1 MSVTPIDRTDQRL
14 IQLVAELGD
23 PVVETQT
30 LAEEVNLGFQAA
42 RDRLDTLEEQGWVAS
57 QSGDGQRIWQVS
69 SKASLLVRTDIEPP
83 DDSADDDIID
93 AEDAEDGDEAEE
105 VTGGE
110 TTEEAEDDSEA
121 DRDDEKSEE

>member
-30 LAEEVNLGFQAA
+30 LAEEADLGFQAA

-57 QSGDGQRIWQVS
+57 QAGDGQRIWQVS

-83 DDSADDDIID
+83 DDTDDEDIID
-93 AEDAEDGDEAEE
+93 ADEAS
-105 VTGGE
+105 GAE
-110 TTEEAEDDSEA
+110 TTEEVEDESEP
-121 DRDDEKSEE
+121 DGDDEESEE

>member
-30 LAEEVNLGFQAA
+30 IAEAADLGFQSA

-57 QSGDGQRIWQVS
+57 QAGDGQRIWRAS
-69 SKASLLVRTDIEPP
+69 SKASLLVRTDIDPP
-83 DDSADDDIID
+83 DETDDEDIID
-93 AEDAEDGDEAEE
+93 AEEIEETEASEGDDEE
-105 VTGGE
+105 
-110 TTEEAEDDSEA
+110 TEE
-121 DRDDEKSEE
+121 